1 MAVEQIN
8 QININNIAED
18 RLKHYNKVLQSQL
31 QELEDETM
39 MLEAQLRGMAGLSPH
54 APLTPEHLF
63 GLLHEDIGTL
73 EMEIQRI
80 HHDLH
85 LFQNVKLLKQWINQ
99 YRIPPPDPF
108 FDLYEW

>member
-1 MAVEQIN
+1 M
-8 QININNIAED
+8 
-18 RLKHYNKVLQSQL
+18 

-39 MLEAQLRGMAGLSPH
+39 MLEVQLRGMAGLSPH
-54 APLTPEHLF
+54 AILTPEHLF

-80 HHDLH
+80 RHVLH